1 VPVGTTTA
9 MAFGASFPGS
19 IFGAGGFAVVC
30 PPAAGPGE
38 VVVALLSGDCCC
50 WSVAVLSG
58 FAGGGCLLHPAKTV
72 ASAKKRVSVN
82 TRNRMISSVPEN
94 VSKLSKMRNPTTY
107 AF

>member
-1 VPVGTTTA
+1 
-9 MAFGASFPGS
+9 
-19 IFGAGGFAVVC
+19 
-30 PPAAGPGE
+30 
-38 VVVALLSGDCCC
+38 
-50 WSVAVLSG
+50 LSG